1 MSDYFTALHF
11 NITVNHKRMKL
22 FWIAFVGMFL
32 WEIIPSYVFP
42 LLKGF
47 SIFCL
52 GSQQSSLHVQAIFT
66 NLFGGADGNE
76 GLGLLS
82 ISFDWQYIT
91 S

>member
-1 MSDYFTALHF
+1 MSDCFSALHF
-11 NITVNHKRMKL
+11 NITINYKRMKL

-42 LLKGF
+42 LLNGV
-47 SIFCL
+47 SVFCL
-52 GSQQSSLHVQAIFT
+52 ASQHASPHVQTVFT
-66 NLFGGADGNE
+66 NVFGGADGNE